1 MSLTRHHLS
10 LVGRGLGALVIVT
23 GVSLTIAVI
32 AAGVLGATAL
42 LVVGTVVALLSALFF
57 PVLEETWI
65 VTVWDIPP
73 TTLVAAAIGIG
84 FVALPLVYL
93 RPVRAEIRAFE
104 RAIAEPGTPADDRH
118 PELAAASRK
127 LAAQAAV
134 PEPDLRI
141 VNRRRPESYA
151 IGGRA
156 SGTIV
161 LTRGLIRELDDA
173 ERLAVLAHEVAHL
186 ANDDSRFMRRLLV
199 PLLVAERLEADE
211 RPTLNRVHAM
221 SPFTHG
227 GRLLAWGVLT
237 AVPTAQ
243 ERLCELGIGLFSRG
257 REFAAD
263 RAAAELTGSPSA
275 LASALETLDDSRG
288 PPTQD
293 KREYARS
300 TSALDILP
308 PAERS
313 RTRFVRT
320 HPETTRRIERL
331 KTMAGTGMDNR
342 TAS

>member
-1 MSLTRHHLS
+1 MSLTRRHLS

-23 GVSLTIAVI
+23 CVSLTIAVI

-42 LVVGTVVALLSALFF
+42 LVVGTGLTLLSVLFF
-57 PVLEETWI
+57 PVLEGTWI
-65 VTVWDIPP
+65 VNFWDLPP
-73 TTLVAAAIGIG
+73 TTVVAAAIGIG
-84 FVALPLVYL
+84 FVALPVVYL

-104 RAIAEPGTPADDRH
+104 RTIAEPGASADDRH

-127 LAAQAAV
+127 LAAQAGI

-151 IGGRA
+151 IGGRTG
-156 SGTIV
+156 GTIV

-173 ERLAVLAHEVAHL
+173 ERVAVLAHEIAHL

-199 PLLVAERLEADE
+199 PLLVAERIEVDE
-211 RPTLNRVHAM
+211 RPTLNRVHGV
-221 SPFTHG
+221 SPISHG

-237 AVPTAQ
+237 AVTTGQ

-263 RAAAELTGSPSA
+263 RAAAELTGSPGA

-300 TSALDILP
+300 TSTLDILP
-308 PAERS
+308 PAKRS
-313 RTRFVRT
+313 RNRFFRT
-320 HPETTRRIERL
+320 HPETARRIERL
-331 KTMAGTGMDNR
+331 KTMAETAQETR